1 MFSLIR
7 SLNPDRYKQ
16 RTYLISSGDSFSA
29 SKAVEFE
36 RQLKKGGGK
45 EEGQE
50 IGARDELLQCD
61 YRVVTVPRARQIHQ
75 SLWTTPW
82 SSLLCLLACMRLLAG
97 FPSCTASGTRILKF
111 ASPDLILTNGPAT
124 GVIVVLASLIIRYF
138 GLQRGGQMRTVF
150 VESWARVRTLSLSGN
165 ILLHFGLTDR
175 FFVQWEAL
183 KGGRK
188 EWRGFLVD

>member
-7 SLNPDRYKQ
+7 SLDPDRYKQ

-29 SKAVEFE
+29 SKALEFE
-36 RQLKKGGGK
+36 RKLKNHGGK
-45 EEGQE
+45 EESQE
-50 IGARDELLQCD
+50 IEAKDALLQCD
-61 YRVVTVPRARQIHQ
+61 YRVVTVPRARRIHQ

-82 SSLLCLLACMRLLAG
+82 SSLLCLLACMRLLVG
-97 FPSCTASGTRILKF
+97 FHPKSSCGTRILKF

-124 GVIVVLASLIIRYF
+124 GVIVVLASLIIRYL
-138 GLQRGGQMRTVF
+138 GLQRGGQMRTIF

-165 ILLHFGLTDR
+165 ILLRLGLTDR